1 MSILSDFEDRVASA
15 VHDVFAGAFRS
26 QVQPAELAK
35 ALGRVMDD
43 GRSVG
48 VGRIYVPVSYKV
60 ALSEE
65 DTSKLGDFLPVLGG
79 ELSTYLVNH
88 AQEHAYHLT
97 QKPVVEFSV
106 GRALKLG
113 RFRVGSEMVSTKD
126 ASGGADVAS
135 GGPVAA
141 AVGSGSDAGASV
153 ASGGDVPDIATVVV
167 GDDAHAVVLSGSR
180 VVVGRLEECDIRL
193 DDQNSSRRHA
203 AFVRDGEGWA
213 IEDLASTN
221 GTKLN
226 GRRAVHESL
235 RDGDVVTV
243 GVTKL
248 VYHGPGGGR

>member
-48 VGRIYVPVSYKV
+48 VGRVYVPVSYEV

-65 DTSKLGDFLPVLGG
+65 DTSKLGDFLPVLAG

-106 GRALKLG
+106 GRGLKLG
-113 RFRVGSEMVSTKD
+113 RFRVGSEMVSAQD
-126 ASGGADVAS
+126 AAGGPGAASGG
-135 GGPVAA
+135 G
-141 AVGSGSDAGASV
+141 
-153 ASGGDVPDIATVVV
+153 VPDVATVVV